1 MFKKWKP
8 IQKHMDLF
16 EKMGAKIQTITRNIG
31 VIKTL
36 TTRTKKQINTQT
48 MAQRHINRSIDPK
61 SNIDLTHKPQ
71 KQHYHHTYIY
81 RPRLTYYEVLNFF
94 KCFMFFLP
102 KTLLI
107 T

>member
-8 IQKHMDLF
+8 IQKHMDFF
-16 EKMGAKIQTITRNIG
+16 EKMGAKMQTITSNIG
-31 VIKTL
+31 IIETL
-36 TTRTKKQINTQT
+36 TTRTKKHINTQT
-48 MAQRHINRSIDPK
+48 ITQIHINRSIDLK
-61 SNIDLTHKPQ
+61 SNIDLKHKSQ

-81 RPRLTYYEVLNFF
+81 RPRLTYYEALKFLR
-94 KCFMFFLP
+94 CFMLFLP